1 MKAQWTYSSEKFIA
15 GYWSPTQSAQNE
27 MIETMTRVYELLSE
41 KNIPLTVVIYP
52 WPQQLEFDRLNS
64 KHTSNVGKILRKQMQ
79 KFYQSF
85 PRFF

>member
-1 MKAQWTYSSEKFIA
+1 
-15 GYWSPTQSAQNE
+15 

-64 KHTSNVGKILRKQMQ
+64 KHTQMWEKFCEGQMQ